1 MLASRSGDV
10 VAVRVLVAAKAD
22 TNKHTQVSNCAPAP
36 PLSIPH
42 ITNISNSPEQEG
54 YTALMYAAQCG
65 HADVIQLL
73 LGAGVNVDA
82 QNTVRYFHFA
92 VSASLT

>member
-1 MLASRSGDV
+1 MCTS
-10 VAVRVLVAAKAD
+10 
-22 TNKHTQVSNCAPAP
+22 P

-42 ITNISNSPEQEG
+42 FAMYVSNSPEQEG

-73 LGAGVNVDA
+73 LGAGANVDA
-82 QNTVRYFHFA
+82 QNTVR
-92 VSASLT
+92 